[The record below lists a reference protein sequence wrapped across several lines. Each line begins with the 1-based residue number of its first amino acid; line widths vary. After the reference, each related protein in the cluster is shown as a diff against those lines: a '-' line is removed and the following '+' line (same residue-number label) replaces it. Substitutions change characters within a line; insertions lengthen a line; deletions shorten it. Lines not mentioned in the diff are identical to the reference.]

1 MFNNVLLYLVLG
13 LSASTL
19 GFGYLS
25 YSLYADKAVAVHAL
39 KDAQDAVAGYEK
51 SLNLKGLSCDLSDK
65 VGAELI
71 EEKTKIDEGISPI
84 NVQLKELAT
93 VKKTPLKVTP
103 NKQETIKDES
113 NFLPDD
119 GLLSPNVT
127 GLLRNGWCST
137 YPDSDQCVP
146 TGQSVGKSL

>member
-1 MFNNVLLYLVLG
+1 MGMFNSLSFYIVLG

-25 YSLYADKAVAVHAL
+25 YSLYADKAIAVHAL
-39 KDAQDAVAGYEK
+39 KESQETIAGYEK
-51 SLNLKGLSCDLSDK
+51 SLNLKSLSCDLSDK
-65 VGAELI
+65 AGAELI
-71 EEKTKIDEGISPI
+71 EEKTKIDEGISPV

-127 GLLRNGWCST
+127 GLLRNGWCSV
-137 YPDSDQCVP
+137 YPDSDKCIP
-146 TGQSVGKSL
+146 SR